1 MGTSHRHKLGV
12 VGQPNWGKVSSSITG
27 LANGVAELDMLD
39 NNPPVNMTP
48 QQKSKRQRTL
58 GTRISQKYHHAIRD
72 LLRASGGRVKV
83 SNGQSLAFGY
93 AGIVIAEGIAGTFQE
108 IVSNGLIP
116 WLQRNGISSL
126 EEMSCRDI
134 LDIIRKYIDNGVT
147 GLDDTAA
154 KEALEHIMD
163 LLESRMDD
171 DFSSFEEIMNNIV
184 ASDEIKDLLDEFF
197 GVYIF
202 SFLSQSFAEKLEQE
216 KGTETMSATMS
227 EIKEQIIDDIKT
239 GKNGRSVDS
248 VDWSSE
254 EGRNFIKTEFNRILY
269 ILAGNED

>member
-12 VGQPNWGKVSSSITG
+12 AGQPNWGSVSSSITG
-27 LANGVAELDMLD
+27 GL
-39 NNPPVNMTP
+39 T
-48 QQKSKRQRTL
+48 S
-58 GTRISQKYHHAIRD
+58 
-72 LLRASGGRVKV
+72 
-83 SNGQSLAFGY
+83 
-93 AGIVIAEGIAGTFQE
+93 TFQE
-108 IVSNGLIP
+108 IANNGLSS
-116 WLQRNGISSL
+116 WLQQNGALSL
-126 EEMSCRDI
+126 EGMSCRDI
-134 LDIIRKYIDNGVT
+134 LDVIRKYIDNSVT

-154 KEALEHIMD
+154 NEALEHIMD
-163 LLESRMDD
+163 LLENRMGDD
-171 DFSSFEEIMNNIV
+171 PSSFEEVMNNIV
-184 ASDEIKDLLDEFF
+184 GSDEIKDLLDEFF

-239 GKNGRSVDS
+239 EKNGRSVTA

>member
-1 MGTSHRHKLGV
+1 MNRILEGSETVIIILSIIATMYIYTF
-12 VGQPNWGKVSSSITG
+12 PNEIPDTIR
-27 LANGVAELDMLD
+27 
-39 NNPPVNMTP
+39 P
-48 QQKSKRQRTL
+48 
-58 GTRISQKYHHAIRD
+58 AIVRCIKNKPNE
-72 LLRASGGRVKV
+72 R
-83 SNGQSLAFGY
+83 
-93 AGIVIAEGIAGTFQE
+93 
-108 IVSNGLIP
+108 
-116 WLQRNGISSL
+116 
-126 EEMSCRDI
+126 C
-134 LDIIRKYIDNGVT
+134 
-147 GLDDTAA
+147 
-154 KEALEHIMD
+154 
-163 LLESRMDD
+163 
-171 DFSSFEEIMNNIV
+171 SFEEIMNNIV
-184 ASDEIKDLLDEFF
+184 ASNEIKDLLDEFF

>member
-1 MGTSHRHKLGV
+1 MNKKAEKLLSMVQKPGRYTGGELNSVIKNPEDVDIRFAFCFPDTYEIGMSHLGMKILYSLLNKREDTWCERV
-12 VGQPNWGKVSSSITG
+12 FAPWVDMEELMRKNDVS
-27 LANGVAELDMLD
+27 L
-39 NNPPVNMTP
+39 
-48 QQKSKRQRTL
+48 
-58 GTRISQKYHHAIRD
+58 
-72 LLRASGGRVKV
+72 
-83 SNGQSLAFGY
+83 F
-93 AGIVIAEGIAGTFQE
+93 
-108 IVSNGLIP
+108 
-116 WLQRNGISSL
+116 
-126 EEMSCRDI
+126 
-134 LDIIRKYIDNGVT
+134 
-147 GLDDTAA
+147 
-154 KEALEHIMD
+154 ALE
-163 LLESRMDD
+163 S
-171 DFSSFEEIMNNIV
+171 
-184 ASDEIKDLLDEFF
+184 SDEIKDLLDEFF

>member
-12 VGQPNWGKVSSSITG
+12 VGQPNWGNVSSSITG

-83 SNGQSLAFGY
+83 SNGQSRAFGY

-171 DFSSFEEIMNNIV
+171 DFSSSLEFTFLVFFLKALQRNLNKKRV
-184 ASDEIKDLLDEFF
+184 RKPCLQPCLRLKSKLLMT
-197 GVYIF
+197 
-202 SFLSQSFAEKLEQE
+202 LRL
-216 KGTETMSATMS
+216 
-227 EIKEQIIDDIKT
+227 
-239 GKNGRSVDS
+239 GKMV
-248 VDWSSE
+248 V
-254 EGRNFIKTEFNRILY
+254 L
-269 ILAGNED
+269 

>member
-1 MGTSHRHKLGV
+1 
-12 VGQPNWGKVSSSITG
+12 
-27 LANGVAELDMLD
+27 
-39 NNPPVNMTP
+39 
-48 QQKSKRQRTL
+48 
-58 GTRISQKYHHAIRD
+58 
-72 LLRASGGRVKV
+72 
-83 SNGQSLAFGY
+83 
-93 AGIVIAEGIAGTFQE
+93 
-108 IVSNGLIP
+108 
-116 WLQRNGISSL
+116 
-126 EEMSCRDI
+126 MSCRDI

-248 VDWSSE
+248 VDWTSE

>member
-1 MGTSHRHKLGV
+1 MGTSHRYKLGV
-12 VGQPNWGKVSSSITG
+12 VGQPNWGSVSSSITG

-39 NNPPVNMTP
+39 NNPPINITP

-58 GTRISQKYHHAIRD
+58 GSRINKKYHHAIRD

-83 SNGQSLAFGY
+83 SNGQSRAFGY

-108 IVSNGLIP
+108 IVSNGLMP

-126 EEMSCRDI
+126 EEMSCHNI

-163 LLESRMDD
+163 LIENRMDD
-171 DFSSFEEIMNNIV
+171 DFSNFEEVMNKIV

-197 GVYIF
+197 GIYIF
-202 SFLSQSFAEKLEQE
+202 SFLSQCFDEKLDE
-216 KGTETMSATMS
+216 
-227 EIKEQIIDDIKT
+227 
-239 GKNGRSVDS
+239 
-248 VDWSSE
+248 
-254 EGRNFIKTEFNRILY
+254 
-269 ILAGNED
+269 

>member
-1 MGTSHRHKLGV
+1 
-12 VGQPNWGKVSSSITG
+12 
-27 LANGVAELDMLD
+27 
-39 NNPPVNMTP
+39 
-48 QQKSKRQRTL
+48 
-58 GTRISQKYHHAIRD
+58 
-72 LLRASGGRVKV
+72 
-83 SNGQSLAFGY
+83 
-93 AGIVIAEGIAGTFQE
+93 
-108 IVSNGLIP
+108 
-116 WLQRNGISSL
+116 
-126 EEMSCRDI
+126 
-134 LDIIRKYIDNGVT
+134 
-147 GLDDTAA
+147 
-154 KEALEHIMD
+154 
-163 LLESRMDD
+163 
-171 DFSSFEEIMNNIV
+171 MNNIV